1 MLELKLDEVT
11 KKYKDNIAVNHISAA
26 FTHGVY
32 GLLGANGAG
41 KTTLLRLLCDIL
53 RPDEGKILCNGR
65 PIDKL
70 GAGYRRYMGYL
81 PQDFGFYPDFTA
93 ERFLMYMAA
102 LKALSVS
109 EAKRKTQE
117 LLAMV
122 GLEENSK
129 KTRVREMFDSIAPR
143 YDLLNHLLSFG
154 VDRRWRRRM
163 VGVVAAGTP
172 AAILDVAA
180 GTGDV
185 AVALARRLPAARITG
200 IDLSGEMLAVGRGKV
215 ARRGLCDRIELVQG
229 DAEQLPFPDGTFDA
243 VTIGFGIRNFGSIE
257 AGLAEAFRVL
267 RPGGRLCILEF
278 STPRGRCFGPLYRF
292 YFHRILPLVGR
303 LISKDDSAYTYL
315 PESVDHFPDN
325 LLFLRLMGQAGF
337 AACRSRRQMR
347 GIAYI
352 YEGRKE

>member
-1 MLELKLDEVT
+1 M
-11 KKYKDNIAVNHISAA
+11 
-26 FTHGVY
+26 
-32 GLLGANGAG
+32 
-41 KTTLLRLLCDIL
+41 
-53 RPDEGKILCNGR
+53 
-65 PIDKL
+65 
-70 GAGYRRYMGYL
+70 
-81 PQDFGFYPDFTA
+81 
-93 ERFLMYMAA
+93 
-102 LKALSVS
+102 
-109 EAKRKTQE
+109 
-117 LLAMV
+117 
-122 GLEENSK
+122 EENSK

-154 VDRRWRRRM
+154 VDRLWRRRM

-229 DAEQLPFPDGTFDA
+229 DAEQLSFPDGTFDA

-303 LISKDDSAYTYL
+303 LISKD
-315 PESVDHFPDN
+315 ESVDHFPDN

>member
-1 MLELKLDEVT
+1 M
-11 KKYKDNIAVNHISAA
+11 
-26 FTHGVY
+26 
-32 GLLGANGAG
+32 
-41 KTTLLRLLCDIL
+41 
-53 RPDEGKILCNGR
+53 
-65 PIDKL
+65 
-70 GAGYRRYMGYL
+70 
-81 PQDFGFYPDFTA
+81 
-93 ERFLMYMAA
+93 
-102 LKALSVS
+102 
-109 EAKRKTQE
+109 
-117 LLAMV
+117 
-122 GLEENSK
+122 EENSK

-154 VDRRWRRRM
+154 VDRLWRRRM

-229 DAEQLPFPDGTFDA
+229 DAEQLSFPDGTFDA

-292 YFHRILPLVGR
+292 FPNRWTIFRIIYYFC
-303 LISKDDSAYTYL
+303 D
-315 PESVDHFPDN
+315 
-325 LLFLRLMGQAGF
+325 
-337 AACRSRRQMR
+337 
-347 GIAYI
+347 
-352 YEGRKE
+352 

>member
-1 MLELKLDEVT
+1 M
-11 KKYKDNIAVNHISAA
+11 
-26 FTHGVY
+26 
-32 GLLGANGAG
+32 
-41 KTTLLRLLCDIL
+41 
-53 RPDEGKILCNGR
+53 
-65 PIDKL
+65 
-70 GAGYRRYMGYL
+70 
-81 PQDFGFYPDFTA
+81 
-93 ERFLMYMAA
+93 
-102 LKALSVS
+102 
-109 EAKRKTQE
+109 
-117 LLAMV
+117 
-122 GLEENSK
+122 EENSK

-154 VDRRWRRRM
+154 VDRLWRRRM

-278 STPRGRCFGPLYRF
+278 STPRGRCFGLLYRF
-292 YFHRILPLVGR
+292 RKISFFCTGKKSRTDYKKCSDKSRRTIR
-303 LISKDDSAYTYL
+303 LI
-315 PESVDHFPDN
+315 PIFPN
-325 LLFLRLMGQAGF
+325 RWTIFR
-337 AACRSRRQMR
+337 
-347 GIAYI
+347 II
-352 YEGRKE
+352 YYFCD

>member
-1 MLELKLDEVT
+1 M
-11 KKYKDNIAVNHISAA
+11 
-26 FTHGVY
+26 
-32 GLLGANGAG
+32 
-41 KTTLLRLLCDIL
+41 
-53 RPDEGKILCNGR
+53 
-65 PIDKL
+65 
-70 GAGYRRYMGYL
+70 
-81 PQDFGFYPDFTA
+81 
-93 ERFLMYMAA
+93 
-102 LKALSVS
+102 
-109 EAKRKTQE
+109 
-117 LLAMV
+117 
-122 GLEENSK
+122 EENSK

-154 VDRRWRRRM
+154 VDRLWRRRM

-292 YFHRILPLVGR
+292 YFHRILPVVGR

>member
-1 MLELKLDEVT
+1 M
-11 KKYKDNIAVNHISAA
+11 
-26 FTHGVY
+26 
-32 GLLGANGAG
+32 
-41 KTTLLRLLCDIL
+41 
-53 RPDEGKILCNGR
+53 
-65 PIDKL
+65 
-70 GAGYRRYMGYL
+70 
-81 PQDFGFYPDFTA
+81 
-93 ERFLMYMAA
+93 
-102 LKALSVS
+102 
-109 EAKRKTQE
+109 
-117 LLAMV
+117 
-122 GLEENSK
+122 EENSK

-154 VDRRWRRRM
+154 VDRLWRRRM

-278 STPRGRCFGPLYRF
+278 STPRGRCFGLLYRF

-315 PESVDHFPDN
+315 PESVDHF
-325 LLFLRLMGQAGF
+325 R
-337 AACRSRRQMR
+337 
-347 GIAYI
+347 II
-352 YEGRKE
+352 YYFCD

>member
-1 MLELKLDEVT
+1 M
-11 KKYKDNIAVNHISAA
+11 
-26 FTHGVY
+26 
-32 GLLGANGAG
+32 
-41 KTTLLRLLCDIL
+41 
-53 RPDEGKILCNGR
+53 
-65 PIDKL
+65 
-70 GAGYRRYMGYL
+70 
-81 PQDFGFYPDFTA
+81 
-93 ERFLMYMAA
+93 
-102 LKALSVS
+102 
-109 EAKRKTQE
+109 
-117 LLAMV
+117 
-122 GLEENSK
+122 EENSK

-154 VDRRWRRRM
+154 VDRLWRRRM

-267 RPGGRLCILEF
+267 RPGGRLCILEC

-292 YFHRILPLVGR
+292 
-303 LISKDDSAYTYL
+303 
-315 PESVDHFPDN
+315 
-325 LLFLRLMGQAGF
+325 
-337 AACRSRRQMR
+337 
-347 GIAYI
+347 
-352 YEGRKE
+352 

>member
-1 MLELKLDEVT
+1 M
-11 KKYKDNIAVNHISAA
+11 
-26 FTHGVY
+26 
-32 GLLGANGAG
+32 
-41 KTTLLRLLCDIL
+41 
-53 RPDEGKILCNGR
+53 
-65 PIDKL
+65 
-70 GAGYRRYMGYL
+70 
-81 PQDFGFYPDFTA
+81 
-93 ERFLMYMAA
+93 
-102 LKALSVS
+102 
-109 EAKRKTQE
+109 
-117 LLAMV
+117 
-122 GLEENSK
+122 EENSK

-154 VDRRWRRRM
+154 VDRLWRRRM

-315 PESVDHFPDN
+315 PESVDN

>member
-1 MLELKLDEVT
+1 M
-11 KKYKDNIAVNHISAA
+11 
-26 FTHGVY
+26 
-32 GLLGANGAG
+32 
-41 KTTLLRLLCDIL
+41 
-53 RPDEGKILCNGR
+53 
-65 PIDKL
+65 
-70 GAGYRRYMGYL
+70 
-81 PQDFGFYPDFTA
+81 
-93 ERFLMYMAA
+93 
-102 LKALSVS
+102 
-109 EAKRKTQE
+109 
-117 LLAMV
+117 
-122 GLEENSK
+122 EENSK

-154 VDRRWRRRM
+154 VDRLWRRRM
-163 VGVVAAGTP
+163 VGVVDGLEGPDGGELGVLTP
-172 AAILDVAA
+172 HDV
-180 GTGDV
+180 TGDV

-229 DAEQLPFPDGTFDA
+229 DAEQLSFPDGTFDA

>member
-1 MLELKLDEVT
+1 M
-11 KKYKDNIAVNHISAA
+11 
-26 FTHGVY
+26 
-32 GLLGANGAG
+32 
-41 KTTLLRLLCDIL
+41 
-53 RPDEGKILCNGR
+53 
-65 PIDKL
+65 
-70 GAGYRRYMGYL
+70 
-81 PQDFGFYPDFTA
+81 
-93 ERFLMYMAA
+93 
-102 LKALSVS
+102 
-109 EAKRKTQE
+109 
-117 LLAMV
+117 
-122 GLEENSK
+122 EENSK

-154 VDRRWRRRM
+154 VDRLWRRRM

-267 RPGGRLCILEF
+267 RPRTLFRPAVPVLFPPYPAVGG
-278 STPRGRCFGPLYRF
+278 
-292 YFHRILPLVGR
+292 
-303 LISKDDSAYTYL
+303 A
-315 PESVDHFPDN
+315 PD
-325 LLFLRLMGQAGF
+325 
-337 AACRSRRQMR
+337 
-347 GIAYI
+347 I
-352 YEGRKE
+352 EGRFGLYLSSRIGGPFSG

>member
-1 MLELKLDEVT
+1 M
-11 KKYKDNIAVNHISAA
+11 
-26 FTHGVY
+26 
-32 GLLGANGAG
+32 
-41 KTTLLRLLCDIL
+41 
-53 RPDEGKILCNGR
+53 
-65 PIDKL
+65 
-70 GAGYRRYMGYL
+70 
-81 PQDFGFYPDFTA
+81 
-93 ERFLMYMAA
+93 
-102 LKALSVS
+102 
-109 EAKRKTQE
+109 
-117 LLAMV
+117 
-122 GLEENSK
+122 
-129 KTRVREMFDSIAPR
+129 
-143 YDLLNHLLSFG
+143 
-154 VDRRWRRRM
+154 
-163 VGVVAAGTP
+163 
-172 AAILDVAA
+172 
-180 GTGDV
+180 
-185 AVALARRLPAARITG
+185 
-200 IDLSGEMLAVGRGKV
+200 GRGKV

-337 AACRSRRQMR
+337 AACRSRRQIR

>member
-1 MLELKLDEVT
+1 M
-11 KKYKDNIAVNHISAA
+11 
-26 FTHGVY
+26 
-32 GLLGANGAG
+32 
-41 KTTLLRLLCDIL
+41 
-53 RPDEGKILCNGR
+53 
-65 PIDKL
+65 
-70 GAGYRRYMGYL
+70 
-81 PQDFGFYPDFTA
+81 
-93 ERFLMYMAA
+93 
-102 LKALSVS
+102 
-109 EAKRKTQE
+109 
-117 LLAMV
+117 
-122 GLEENSK
+122 EENSK

-154 VDRRWRRRM
+154 VDRLWRRRM
-163 VGVVAAGTP
+163 VGVVAAGTPAAILDVAAGAGGAGTP

-229 DAEQLPFPDGTFDA
+229 DAEQLSFPDGTFDA

>member
-1 MLELKLDEVT
+1 M
-11 KKYKDNIAVNHISAA
+11 
-26 FTHGVY
+26 
-32 GLLGANGAG
+32 
-41 KTTLLRLLCDIL
+41 
-53 RPDEGKILCNGR
+53 
-65 PIDKL
+65 
-70 GAGYRRYMGYL
+70 
-81 PQDFGFYPDFTA
+81 
-93 ERFLMYMAA
+93 
-102 LKALSVS
+102 
-109 EAKRKTQE
+109 
-117 LLAMV
+117 
-122 GLEENSK
+122 EENSK

-154 VDRRWRRRM
+154 VDRLWRRRM

-229 DAEQLPFPDGTFDA
+229 DAEQLSFPDGTFDA

-315 PESVDHFPDN
+315 PESVDHFPVN